1 MQALAGSI
9 QQLLQLSV
17 PLPASLTDQLRMGNS
32 LLLHVDEDFKL
43 VSDDLRVWT
52 LFETIDSRLSASSGD
67 LYYTAP
73 LTSPKS
79 AILGMRQERIFPLQS
94 DHANVASFGRHNSR
108 SLNDFLKQLVKVIDK
123 ADSSARG
130 DSNGG
135 KWTLHLEQKVAV
147 EVHGFF
153 EEAGMGD
160 GAVRAWSTRLPLK
173 DFLNKGPEACLSE
186 RLNEVEIP
194 PEEGRFLAV
203 RGRTGLV
210 DMEGPP
216 IDVSFPPD
224 PLTIKN
230 ALGIKQGEQV
240 FHHQPVQP
248 RGMFDEPPMM
258 APVPPSPLILPVDS
272 PRSRPRMS
280 TGSAPTAPVLR
291 SDVVALA
298 SSPPSR
304 PNSLPPRQSTPFH
317 KPSPLLRAS
326 LEQELAI
333 DRLSP
338 PVRVRLGRNSFSR
351 SMSLDSQ
358 TGAPTP
364 TPRASISQRSRSTFH
379 QGPHNDDGDDEGLD
393 ASPKLPES
401 VIAVREMAKERR
413 HRAATVDETAV
424 VEDEGELVDDVV
436 HGELMRPQAKARKF
450 VWIHLPYNN
459 PTWVTVSGF
468 FTTVEEIVVVANR
481 SKLPRTYSKRCKSP
495 IRETFLICR
504 ITTFGSEAIR
514 GADTRSIM
522 LISQSQD
529 ATLHLREAVSV
540 LFYL

>member
-9 QQLLQLSV
+9 QHLLQLSV
-17 PLPASLTDQLRMGNS
+17 PLPASLTDQLRMGNP

-52 LFETIDSRLSASSGD
+52 LFETIDSRLSANSGD

-123 ADSSARG
+123 ADSSAKE
-130 DSNGG
+130 DSNGC

-153 EEAGMGD
+153 EEAGMQD

-173 DFLNKGPEACLSE
+173 EFLDKGPEACLSE
-186 RLNEVEIP
+186 RLNEVDMP

-216 IDVSFPPD
+216 TDVSFPPD

-230 ALGIKQGEQV
+230 ALGINQGEQV
-240 FHHQPVQP
+240 LQQQPGLP
-248 RGMFDEPPMM
+248 RGMFDEPPVV

-272 PRSRPRMS
+272 PRTRPRRS
-280 TGSAPTAPVLR
+280 TESAPTAPVIR
-291 SDVVALA
+291 PEVVPLA

-304 PNSLPPRQSTPFH
+304 PISLPPRQSTPFH

-358 TGAPTP
+358 TGAPAP
-364 TPRASISQRSRSTFH
+364 PRTSISQRSRSTFH
-379 QGPHNDDGDDEGLD
+379 QAPHDEDDDDDEEGLD

-401 VIAVREMAKERR
+401 VLEVRKLAKERR
-413 HRAATVDETAV
+413 HRASGSATVDESAV
-424 VEDEGELVDDVV
+424 VDEGDLVDDVV
-436 HGELMRPQAKARKF
+436 HGVLVRPQAKARKF
-450 VWIHLPYNN
+450 VWVHLPYNN
-459 PTWVTVSGF
+459 PTWVTVSGPLL
-468 FTTVEEIVVVANR
+468 TAEVIVVANR
-481 SKLPRTYSKRCKSP
+481 YQLPRT
-495 IRETFLICR
+495 F
-504 ITTFGSEAIR
+504 
-514 GADTRSIM
+514 
-522 LISQSQD
+522 
-529 ATLHLREAVSV
+529 
-540 LFYL
+540 